1 MRTARLLSK
10 KSLYFGGTVG
20 LIAILSFMEEQKII
34 ETENLIKYIKK
45 LGVDIFQCLISKILT
60 Y

>member
-10 KSLYFGGTVG
+10 KSLYFGGIVG

-45 LGVDIFQCLISKILT
+45 LGVDIYQCLISKILT

>member
-1 MRTARLLSK
+1 
-10 KSLYFGGTVG
+10 
-20 LIAILSFMEEQKII
+20 MEEKKII

-45 LGVDIFQCLISKILT
+45 LGVDIFHCLISKILA

>member
-1 MRTARLLSK
+1 
-10 KSLYFGGTVG
+10 
-20 LIAILSFMEEQKII
+20 MEDQKII